1 MKQILC
7 QASSLSSTKR
17 LLGLAIGLCVALI
30 QAGCGEKFTQ
40 EGNALGV
47 AINEHLIAQKLC
59 LDTSDCQKQ
68 LEMYGG
74 HGNRVN
80 FSAYAVKNL
89 KLVHAV
95 TGFVAS
101 DGVRI
106 TKGVPISIAFYAD
119 AHENHVNTLNFSKPI
134 IKLEVN
140 K

>member
-1 MKQILC
+1 MN
-7 QASSLSSTKR
+7 SLSHQMSLLLGFKR
-17 LLGLAIGLCVALI
+17 LSGLAIGLCMATFL
-30 QAGCGEKFTQ
+30 AGCGEKFTK